1 MRARIFRLLG
11 CLIVGSC
18 LVAPASA
25 KKVDS
30 ETAASGIREA
40 LSFGVD
46 HAVAELGRPDGF
58 AGNPDVRIELPG
70 DMRSL
75 ARFLKL
81 TGYGAEVEEFETS
94 MNRAAEAA
102 VPVAKDIFIDAIRSM
117 RFRDVWKVLTG
128 GEHAGTEYLREHA
141 GPRLEE
147 AFLPIVKEKLDAVG
161 ATRDFDALMR
171 RTADLPLTGGRPL
184 FDLPAHVTDEALDG
198 VFLLVEREEEAIRA
212 NPLKRGTALL
222 RKVFGSKQAKRS
234 S

>member
-1 MRARIFRLLG
+1 MRHRTAIV
-11 CLIVGSC
+11 LIVLTC
-18 LVAPASA
+18 ATLAFPASA

-30 ETAASGIREA
+30 DMASSGLKEA
-40 LSFGVD
+40 LTVGVD
-46 HAVAELGRPDGF
+46 AAVAELGRPDGF
-58 AGNPDVRIELPG
+58 NKNPDVRIELPG
-70 DMRSL
+70 DMRSF

-81 TGYGAEVEEFETS
+81 AGYGTQVEEFETS

-102 VPVAKDIFIDAIRSM
+102 VPLAKGVFIDAIRSM
-117 RFRDVWKVLTG
+117 RFRDVWRVLTG

-147 AFLPIVKEKLDAVG
+147 AFLPIVREKLDAVG

-171 RTADLPLTGGRPL
+171 RTAELPFGGGRPL

-222 RKVFGSKQAKRS
+222 RKVFGSKQAKR
-234 S
+234 